1 MSILQQ
7 IVLRHRAEGY
17 VRFELPET
25 LCDSARVSR
34 IEWALQQHP
43 AVVSARLYARSGKLA
58 IRYFEGAANLGVI
71 AALLKDI
78 VLDVDAI
85 DVPSRCCAQSS
96 TTELVYAPGRNM
108 SGGFSGWVRE
118 KSLEIRETLTAFGI
132 VLRNAFAFNS
142 QKSIV
147 KHADLSDFMT
157 DILVLYLIR
166 LHWYAITQFW
176 LKRPW
181 LYRYEWMATVY
192 LIFLLV
198 RSRRPK
204 A

>member
-7 IVLRHRAEGY
+7 IVLRHRSEGY
-17 VRFELPET
+17 VRFAVPES
-25 LCDSARVSR
+25 LCESARVRR

-43 AVVSARLYARSGKLA
+43 AVVSARLYARAGKLA
-58 IRYFEGAANLGVI
+58 IRYFEGAVNLRAI

-85 DVPSRCCAQSS
+85 DVPSACRAESS
-96 TTELVYAPGRNM
+96 GTGLVYGPGRNIE
-108 SGGFSGWVRE
+108 SDFSGWIRE
-118 KSLEIRETLTAFGI
+118 KSLEIRETITAFGI
-132 VLRNAFAFNS
+132 VLRNAFGFNS
-142 QKSIV
+142 QKGIV
-147 KHADLSDFMT
+147 KHAGLTDFLT

-166 LHWYAITQFW
+166 LHWHAITQLW

-192 LIFLLV
+192 MIFLLV
-198 RSRRPK
+198 RSKLPK